1 MVHLVRLIIIYLAVR
16 YQYGVHDFLL
26 IEPKVL
32 MRLPLLNPSPGQ
44 VESFKLFSSK
54 GIVME
59 LKGKTAIITGAG
71 SGIGREIAH
80 RFAKAGASIGVA
92 DMDFAAAQKV
102 ASELKSAM
110 PLAMNV
116 CDEQQV
122 NQGIESFFN
131 TFGCIDILVSNA
143 GIQHIARIEELSLEQ
158 WKQVLS
164 VHLDGAFLT
173 TKACLPKMYAARTGS
188 VIFIGSAHSMEAS
201 KLKAPYVTAK
211 HGLLGFCRVLAK
223 EAAEFNVKA
232 NVVCPGYVK
241 TPLVENQ
248 IALQAKELNLSEEE
262 VVKKIMLGN
271 TVSGEFTDIADI
283 AEACLFFAS
292 ANSLAMT
299 GQSLLVSHGWHMN

>member
-1 MVHLVRLIIIYLAVR
+1 
-16 YQYGVHDFLL
+16 
-26 IEPKVL
+26 
-32 MRLPLLNPSPGQ
+32 
-44 VESFKLFSSK
+44 
-54 GIVME
+54 ME
-59 LKGKTAIITGAG
+59 LNGKTAFITGAG
-71 SGIGREIAH
+71 GGIGREIAL
-80 RFAKAGASIGVA
+80 RFANAGASIGVA
-92 DMDFAAAQKV
+92 DLDFSAAQKV

-110 PLAMNV
+110 PIAMNV

-131 TFGCIDILVSNA
+131 EFGRIDILVSNA

-188 VIFIGSAHSMEAS
+188 VVFIGSAHSMEAS

-248 IALQAKELNLSEEE
+248 IAHQAKELNISEEE

-271 TVSGEFTDIADI
+271 TVSGEFTHIEDI

-299 GQSLLVSHGWHMN
+299 GQSLLVSHGWHMS